1 MPAAVNKKYIFAF
14 VCMVGTAS
22 VLSAWLKKPE
32 PEPLKFLPSVFAT
45 KGLGDKVLQVKIRHD
60 DVSTNSEESEIVAEV
75 SMPFDFNSR
84 LNYRWKIGEGVEILQ
99 GELSGFVDGLQAKDS
114 KLVRLKVRGFSRQE
128 NHHIGFEIY
137 GKSNGRAIYGD
148 ALSASD
154 LENTFENTVQN
165 VERIKASQ

>member
-1 MPAAVNKKYIFAF
+1 MSSAVNKSHIFVF
-14 VCMVGTAS
+14 IFTAAALGI
-22 VLSAWLKKPE
+22 LSAWLKKPA
-32 PEPLKFLPSVFAT
+32 PEPMKFLPSVFAT
-45 KGLGDKVLQVKIRHD
+45 KGLGDKILQVKIRHD
-60 DVSTNSEESEIVAEV
+60 DVSTNSEESEVVAEV

-84 LNYRWKIGEGVEILQ
+84 LNYRWKIGQGVEVLQ
-99 GELSGFVDGLQAKDS
+99 GDLSGFVDGLQAKDI

-128 NHHIGFEIY
+128 NHHLGFEIY